1 MKNNYTK
8 RLFDVLQY
16 SREEAVRLQS
26 SYIGPE
32 HLMLGI
38 LRDGNGIAYDT
49 LAELDVNLSLL
60 KKKIEQNLKNSFDDS
75 FDHSEIAVTKET
87 ERVLRMSML
96 EAKLFKKT
104 ETGTEHLL
112 LAILKD
118 ANNTAASVLLE
129 ENVDYRTVYNMLVNG
144 TGMKR
149 LEEESDE
156 IRMDILM
163 MTTTKTMIILEE
175 RKNPADLPEVLRDL
189 LNLNHQTIHLF

>member
-60 KKKIEQNLKNSFDDS
+60 KKKIEQNLKCTSCHNSNFLITNLVYFTKKENWLILCTFGNLDS
-75 FDHSEIAVTKET
+75 
-87 ERVLRMSML
+87 
-96 EAKLFKKT
+96 
-104 ETGTEHLL
+104 
-112 LAILKD
+112 
-118 ANNTAASVLLE
+118 
-129 ENVDYRTVYNMLVNG
+129 
-144 TGMKR
+144 
-149 LEEESDE
+149 
-156 IRMDILM
+156 
-163 MTTTKTMIILEE
+163 
-175 RKNPADLPEVLRDL
+175 
-189 LNLNHQTIHLF
+189 

>member
-60 KKKIEQNLKNSFDDS
+60 KKKI
-75 FDHSEIAVTKET
+75 T
-87 ERVLRMSML
+87 
-96 EAKLFKKT
+96 AK
-104 ETGTEHLL
+104 
-112 LAILKD
+112 
-118 ANNTAASVLLE
+118 S
-129 ENVDYRTVYNMLVNG
+129 R
-144 TGMKR
+144 
-149 LEEESDE
+149 
-156 IRMDILM
+156 
-163 MTTTKTMIILEE
+163 
-175 RKNPADLPEVLRDL
+175 
-189 LNLNHQTIHLF
+189 

>member
-156 IRMDILM
+156 IRDGY
-163 MTTTKTMIILEE
+163 T
-175 RKNPADLPEVLRDL
+175 DDDD
-189 LNLNHQTIHLF
+189 

>member
-156 IRMDILM
+156 IRDGY
-163 MTTTKTMIILEE
+163 TDDDDDEDDDNFGGKKESG
-175 RKNPADLPEVLRDL
+175 RSSGGAQDL